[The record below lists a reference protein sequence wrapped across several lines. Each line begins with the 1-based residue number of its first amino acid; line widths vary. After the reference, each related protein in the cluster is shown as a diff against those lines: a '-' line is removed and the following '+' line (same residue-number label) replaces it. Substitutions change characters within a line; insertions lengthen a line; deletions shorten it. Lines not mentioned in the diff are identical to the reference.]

1 VQLVF
6 ERGNLVLQFL
16 LETGHRQRERLE
28 RMLRHELKRVERFKR
43 LIGKRRPTLIVLDL
57 FDERFG

>member
-1 VQLVF
+1 MS
-6 ERGNLVLQFL
+6 RL
-16 LETGHRQRERLE
+16 LEEIRQQPERLE
-28 RMLRHELKRVERFKR
+28 HTLRHELKRVERFKR